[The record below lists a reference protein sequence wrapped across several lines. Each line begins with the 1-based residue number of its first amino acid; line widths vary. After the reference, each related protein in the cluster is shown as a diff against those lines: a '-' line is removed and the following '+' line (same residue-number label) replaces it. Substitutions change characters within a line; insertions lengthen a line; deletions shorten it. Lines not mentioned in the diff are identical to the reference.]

1 MAGKVQGD
9 KDFRT
14 LPARILIFC
23 NNLFFMLEIN
33 SKKWMKKNKNCI
45 FWNLT
50 MGVPLLHFNLFLVN
64 KCSSKCM
71 YIEL

>member
-33 SKKWMKKNKNCI
+33 SKKWMKKNENCI
-45 FWNLT
+45 FLESDHE
-50 MGVPLLHFNLFLVN
+50 GAFVAL
-64 KCSSKCM
+64 
-71 YIEL
+71 